1 MSISA
6 IILMNLG
13 AAAILAAL
21 LAAVMLAPTRLHRPF
36 ATGHTHRQKA
46 ALRRQL
52 WAQRSRRQ
60 HAQRSAQPGLR
71 PISD

>member
-21 LAAVMLAPTRLHRPF
+21 LATVMLVPTRLHRHF

-52 WAQRSRRQ
+52 SARRSGRQPSRHPTQR
-60 HAQRSAQPGLR
+60 GLR

>member
-21 LAAVMLAPTRLHRPF
+21 LATVMLAPKRLHRHF
-36 ATGHTHRQKA
+36 AAGHTHRQKA

-52 WAQRSRRQ
+52 WAREAKGPHPRRSPGR
-60 HAQRSAQPGLR
+60 GLR

>member
-1 MSISA
+1 MYISA

-52 WAQRSRRQ
+52 WAQRNRQQ
-60 HAQRSAQPGLR
+60 HAQRSTRPGLR

>member
-1 MSISA
+1 MAISA
-6 IILMNLG
+6 IILMNIG

-21 LAAVMLAPTRLHRPF
+21 LAIVMLAPTRLHRHF

-52 WAQRSRRQ
+52 QARRNGPQHSQHSTQR
-60 HAQRSAQPGLR
+60 GLR
-71 PISD
+71 PVSD

>member
-21 LAAVMLAPTRLHRPF
+21 LATVMLAPKRLHRHF
-36 ATGHTHRQKA
+36 AAGHTHRQQA

-52 WAQRSRRQ
+52 WARQSRRQ
-60 HAQRSAQPGLR
+60 HPQRSTQRGLR

>member
-1 MSISA
+1 MSIPA

-21 LAAVMLAPTRLHRPF
+21 LASVMLAPTRLHRHF
-36 ATGHTHRQKA
+36 ETGHTHRQKA

-52 WAQRSRRQ
+52 WARRSGHKHSQLSTQRD
-60 HAQRSAQPGLR
+60 LR

>member
-21 LAAVMLAPTRLHRPF
+21 LAAVMLAPTRLHRHF
-36 ATGHTHRQKA
+36 ATGHTYRQKA
-46 ALRRQL
+46 ALRRHL
-52 WAQRSRRQ
+52 WAREARGQHPRRSTRR
-60 HAQRSAQPGLR
+60 GLR

>member
-1 MSISA
+1 MSIST

-13 AAAILAAL
+13 AAAVLAAL

-36 ATGHTHRQKA
+36 ASGHTHRQKA

-52 WAQRSRRQ
+52 WARRSRRL
-60 HAQRSAQPGLR
+60 HSQRSTQRGLR
-71 PISD
+71 PTSD